1 MFGQRKSG
9 SDKLIETESGLVDA
23 VIQLLARREYS
34 RHELEERFRSRVVD
48 ESLLQQVL
56 DRMVADGYQSDLR
69 CAGMILR
76 QRVGQGYGER
86 RIRFDL
92 RNKGIADALVEQVL
106 EEASV
111 DWFEQAKE
119 LAERKYAGRPVTD
132 MKEKAKRVRHL
143 QGRGFGYDEIR
154 YALEAADE

>member
-1 MFGQRKSG
+1 MFGQRKNS
-9 SDKLIETESGLVDA
+9 SDKLIETESALVEA

-34 RHELEERFRSRVVD
+34 RHELEQRFRSRVAD
-48 ESLLQQVL
+48 EALLDKVL

-86 RIRFDL
+86 RVRFDL
-92 RNKGIADALVEQVL
+92 QNKGIDSTLIEQVL
-106 EEASV
+106 EEEAV
-111 DWFEQAKE
+111 DWFDQARE
-119 LAERKYAGRPVTD
+119 LAGRKYAGRPITD

-143 QGRGFGYDEIR
+143 QGRGFGFDEIR
-154 YALEAADE
+154 YALEVDED